1 MCNLA
6 LQFPRTNYLVSPQVP
21 AIPLEQPVNNQLLA
35 DKIRLDPPF
44 PEPKISQLKGLVL
57 SGVTMTNFRPEVLH
71 VLLEKVAATLQD

>member
-21 AIPLEQPVNNQLLA
+21 AVPLEQPVNNQLLA

-44 PEPKISQLKGLVL
+44 PEPKHQSAKGLDL
-57 SGVTMTNFRPEVLH
+57 SGVTVTDFRPEVLH
-71 VLLEKVAATLQD
+71 ILLEKVAATLQD